1 MKNNLRLLCV
11 GLAATAMLT
20 ATAQVEDM
28 TSRLSNPDME
38 LGIKHWNV
46 DGDAVFGK
54 VEKNQSSRP
63 AYHGFHG
70 KALENWNGGGVGL
83 ADNYISQ
90 TVRNLPSGTYVFG
103 AYIAATFQEDNEV
116 SNKDGVTGVSLFAND
131 ASIPVATDNPD
142 KSEYKWAHTGKFN
155 VAVTLPEAGNLRVG
169 IKTESTNANF
179 VIWDNATLYY
189 FGNMSEADALN
200 EMAKI
205 DMAATLAIADTCLT
219 HKMHVDTL
227 AYLNDQ
233 IAVAKGVVTADAV
246 WQADEDL
253 YWAIRLANKSIGD
266 YRRFNDVLLHADR
279 VLAAEWSEDVAEQYT
294 ALQAMSAEYKELYE
308 AATLVRDEVA
318 EKVDLL
324 GEAIAKVE
332 LDSLY
337 IVFDEVDEFIDNLK
351 EEGLVGEDPGML
363 SLALLAALESLR
375 EEAATALDAAMD
387 GEKSAVETAQYIT
400 ALHNAMQEILDN
412 PNSVDTFPIVLTTA
426 DGLPGTEVSGQN
438 KWESR
443 LYTFGAPLSKVRFT
457 VLDSNTGDTDGGGNK
472 CFALAEFFMKDANG
486 EQIYLD
492 ESMVATNACHNTL
505 NSPDGQGVPGML
517 DGDNGTYFHSSWGA
531 SAGGAHYLEVTLPEG
546 EYTSFSF
553 GFVSR
558 NWRTTPTHIEVN
570 VISEW
575 KNELMKELSLTKD
588 LHAYHGSDPG
598 FYTTDL
604 TALYEAI
611 AHAEAVIADENASD
625 EDMLNAIYALEQ
637 ARELVTEDLEFIYP
651 EGGKTYRIVS
661 ANPAFYANQGV
672 HKALTINNDV
682 LWWETFAKERQEQ
695 EFILEPIPSDDDAHY
710 YEIKNVKSNR
720 WIGRFENNNKLV
732 LADEPDTIEVV
743 PLGGGQFNLK
753 SYGKT
758 FHCNWHNNGSG
769 TSEGICSWSGGF
781 ATASSWYILEVVE
794 LPLTRLVENATC
806 YETIHLFDGAASITL
821 TADKPCAFDGLTIYD
836 YLGYKIDAEISIIGN
851 SASVVMDD
859 VYNSFAFKFNNLEGV
874 TSIEISSGGMTSLIA
889 LQRAYDEAVNVNPEE
904 GKHVMQ
910 YADLSE
916 YRDALA
922 VAESLLASGGTEE
935 QIDAA
940 VAQLKNAVDNL
951 VPNMPDPDKTYFI
964 ISALEAYEEN
974 HDVPMMMYA
983 NESEL
988 RWTYENTEEQ
998 NRYWKFEIAPAEE
1011 GAEVSYYMKNV
1022 GVDKYVGATPV
1033 MVAQD
1038 AAMSYTITPLG
1049 GLQVAIAPLGTPKDR
1064 FHTNNHW
1071 SGTGKGSNIVFWND
1085 GFGTASAWKI
1095 CETESYLTDI
1105 DFTQIEE
1112 ENDAAV
1118 APVVKGIYDLF
1129 GRRVANPV
1137 SGIYIIDGKKKL
1149 IK

>member
-46 DGDAVFGK
+46 GGDAVFGK

-90 TVRNLPSGTYVFG
+90 TVRNLPSGIYVFG

-233 IAVAKGVVTADAV
+233 IAVAKGVVTADAA

-279 VLAAEWSEDVAEQYT
+279 VLAAEWSEDVVEQYT

-412 PNSVDTFPIVLTTA
+412 PNSVDTFPIVLTSA
-426 DGLPGTEVSGQN
+426 DGLPGTEVNGQN
-438 KWESR
+438 TWESR
-443 LYTFGAPLSKVRFT
+443 LYTFEAPLTKVRFT

-672 HKALTINNDV
+672 HKALSINNDV
-682 LWWETFAKERQEQ
+682 LWWENFAKDRQEQ
-695 EFILEPIPSDDDAHY
+695 EFILEPIPSDVDAHY

-720 WIGRFENNNKLV
+720 WIGRYESDTKLV

-758 FHCNWHNNGSG
+758 FHCNWHNNGTG
-769 TSEGICSWSGGF
+769 VSEGICVWGGGF
-781 ATASSWYILEVVE
+781 NTPSSWYILEVVE
-794 LPLTRLVENATC
+794 LPLTRLVENVIC
-806 YETIHLFDGAASITL
+806 YETVHLFEGATSITL
-821 TADKPCAFDGLTIYD
+821 TADKTCSFDGLTIYD

-851 SASVVMDD
+851 KASFVMDES
-859 VYNSFAFKFNNLEGV
+859 YNSFAFKFNNLEGI
-874 TSIEISSGGMTSLIA
+874 TSIEISSGGMASLIA
-889 LQRAYDEAVNVNPEE
+889 LQNAYDAAIEVNPEE

-916 YRDALA
+916 YKDALA
-922 VAESLLASGGTEE
+922 VAETLLETGGTDE
-935 QIDAA
+935 QIVAA
-940 VAQLKNAVDNL
+940 VAQLEKAVANL
-951 VPNMPDPDKTYFI
+951 VPNMPDPNKTYFI
-964 ISALEAYEEN
+964 ISGLEAYEKN

-988 RWTYENTEEQ
+988 RWSYENTEEM
-998 NRYWKFEIAPAEE
+998 NRYWKFEVAPAEE
-1011 GAEVSYYMKNV
+1011 GAEVSYYIKNV
-1022 GVDKYVGATPV
+1022 GFDQYVGDTPILV
-1033 MVAQD
+1033 KQES
-1038 AAMSYTITPLG
+1038 AASYTITPLG
-1049 GLQVAIAPLGTPKDR
+1049 GLQVAIAPLGQPTYR

-1071 SGTGKGSNIVFWND
+1071 GGEGKGSNIVFWND
-1085 GFGTASAWKI
+1085 GYGSASAWKI
-1095 CETESYLTDI
+1095 CETDSYLGVD
-1105 DFTQIEE
+1105 TQIEE
-1112 ENDAAV
+1112 MHHEPV
-1118 APVVKGIYDLF
+1118 APAVKGIYDLF
-1129 GRRVANPV
+1129 GRRVDNPTN
-1137 SGIYIIDGKKKL
+1137 GIYIIDGKKKL

>member
-1 MKNNLRLLCV
+1 MKNKFRLLSMS
-11 GLAATAMLT
+11 LAATAMLT

-38 LGIKHWNV
+38 LGIKYWNV
-46 DGDAVFGK
+46 GGDAVFGK
-54 VEKNQSSRP
+54 VEKSQSSRP

-103 AYIAATFQEDNEV
+103 AYMAATLQENNDV

-131 ASIPVATDNPD
+131 ASVPVATDNPD

-169 IKTESTNANF
+169 IKTESTNANY

-205 DMAATLAIADTCLT
+205 DMAATVAIADTCLT

-227 AYLNDQ
+227 AYLNEQ
-233 IAVAKGVVTADAV
+233 IAVAKGVATADAA

-253 YWAIRLANKSIGD
+253 YWAIRFANRSIGD
-266 YRRFNDVLLHADR
+266 YRRFHNAILHAEH
-279 VLAAEWSEDVAEQYT
+279 VLASEWSEFVAEQYA
-294 ALQAMSAEYKELYE
+294 ALQTLFTEYKGVYD
-308 AATLVRDEVA
+308 AATIVRDEIN
-318 EKVDLL
+318 EKVAALN
-324 GEAIAKVE
+324 EATAKVE

-337 IVFDEVDEFIDNLK
+337 IVFDEVDDFIINL
-351 EEGLVGEDPGML
+351 EEEELVGDQPGML
-363 SLALLAALESLR
+363 SSTLFAALKALR
-375 EEAATALDAAMD
+375 EEAGVALAATMD

-412 PNSVDTFPIVLTTA
+412 PNSVDTFPLVFTA
-426 DGLPGTEVSGQN
+426 NDGLPGTMENGQYV
-438 KWESR
+438 WESPT
-443 LYTFGAPLSKVRFT
+443 YTFGESLSRVRFT
-457 VLDSNTGDTDGGGNK
+457 VHSSNTGEKDQGGNQ
-472 CFALAEFFMKDANG
+472 CFALAEFFMKDAEGNPI
-486 EQIYLD
+486 ELT

-505 NSPDGQGVPGML
+505 SGPDGQGIPGML
-517 DGDNGTYFHSSWGA
+517 DGNRGTYFHSTWLA
-531 SAGGAHYLEVTLPEG
+531 SAGGTHYIEVTLPEG
-546 EYTSFSF
+546 EYHSFSF

-558 NWRTTPTHIEVN
+558 NDRITPTHIEVN

-575 KNELMKELSLTKD
+575 KNELMKELSLTKN

-682 LWWETFAKERQEQ
+682 LWWETFAKGRQEQ

-720 WIGRFENNNKLV
+720 WIGRFENNYKLV

-753 SYGKT
+753 SYGNT
-758 FHCNWHNNGSG
+758 FHCNWHSNGAG
-769 TSEGICSWSGGF
+769 VSEGICVWGGGIN
-781 ATASSWYILEVVE
+781 TASSWYILEVVE
-794 LPLTRLVENATC
+794 LPLTRLVENAIC
-806 YETIHLFDGAASITL
+806 YETVHLFEGATSIAL
-821 TADKPCAFDGLTIYD
+821 TADKTCSFDGLTIYD

-851 SASVVMDD
+851 KASFVMDES
-859 VYNSFAFKFNNLEGV
+859 YNSFAFKFNNLEGI
-874 TSIEISSGGMTSLIA
+874 TSIEISSGGMASLIA
-889 LQRAYDEAVNVNPEE
+889 LQNAYDAAIEVNPEE

-916 YRDALA
+916 YKDALA
-922 VAESLLASGGTEE
+922 VAETLLETGGTDE
-935 QIDAA
+935 QIVAA
-940 VAQLKNAVDNL
+940 VAQLEKAVANL
-951 VPNMPDPDKTYFI
+951 VPNMPDPNKTYFI
-964 ISALEAYEEN
+964 ISGVEAYEKN

-988 RWTYENTEEQ
+988 RWTYENTEEM
-998 NRYWKFEIAPAEE
+998 NRYWKFEVAPAEE
-1011 GAEVSYYMKNV
+1011 GAEVSYYIKNV
-1022 GVDKYVGATPV
+1022 GFDQYVGDTPILV
-1033 MVAQD
+1033 KQES
-1038 AAMSYTITPLG
+1038 AASYTITPLG
-1049 GLQVAIAPLGTPKDR
+1049 DMQVAIALLGQPTYR

-1071 SGTGKGSNIVFWND
+1071 SGEGKGSNIVFWND
-1085 GFGTASAWKI
+1085 GYGSASAWKI
-1095 CETESYLTDI
+1095 CETDSYLGVD
-1105 DFTQIEE
+1105 TQIEE
-1112 ENDAAV
+1112 MHHEPV
-1118 APVVKGIYDLF
+1118 APAVKGIYDLF
-1129 GRRVANPV
+1129 GRRVVNP
-1137 SGIYIIDGKKKL
+1137 SNGIYIIDGKKKL

>member
-11 GLAATAMLT
+11 VLAATAMLT

-38 LGIKHWNV
+38 LGIKYWNV
-46 DGDAVFGK
+46 GGDAVFGK
-54 VEKNQSSRP
+54 VEKSQSSRP

-70 KALENWNGGGVGL
+70 KALENWNGGGAGL
-83 ADNYISQ
+83 EDNYISQ

-103 AYIAATFQEDNEV
+103 AYIAATLQEDNEE
-116 SNKDGVTGVSLFAND
+116 SNRDGVTGVSLFAND

-205 DMAATLAIADTCLT
+205 DMAATIAIADTCLM

-227 AYLNDQ
+227 ACLNEQ
-233 IAVAKGVVTADAV
+233 IAIAQAVATVDAA

-253 YWAIRLANKSIGD
+253 YWAIRLANKSIAD
-266 YRRFNDVLLHADR
+266 YRRFNEALLHAER
-279 VLAAEWSEDVAEQYT
+279 VLASEWSEDVAEQY
-294 ALQAMSAEYKELYE
+294 ASLQAVQAEYKDLYE
-308 AATLVRDEVA
+308 AAALVRNEIN
-318 EKVDLL
+318 EKVSLL
-324 GEAIAKVE
+324 NEAIAKVE

-337 IVFDEVDEFIDNLK
+337 YVFDEVDAFISNL
-351 EEGLVGEDPGML
+351 EDSELVGEDPGML
-363 SLALLAALESLR
+363 SPALFEALKNLR
-375 EEAATALDAAMD
+375 EEAGVALEATMA
-387 GEKSAVETAQYIT
+387 GEKSAVETAEYI
-400 ALHNAMQEILDN
+400 AKLHNAMQAILDN
-412 PNSVDTFPIVLTTA
+412 PNAVDTFPIVLTSA

-438 KWESR
+438 TWESR

-517 DGDNGTYFHSSWGA
+517 DGDNGTYFHSSWRA

-682 LWWETFAKERQEQ
+682 LWWENFAKDRQEQ

-851 SASVVMDD
+851 SASFVMDD

-988 RWTYENTEEQ
+988 RWTYENTEEM

-1038 AAMSYTITPLG
+1038 VAMSYTITPLG
-1049 GLQVAIAPLGTPKDR
+1049 GLQVAIAPLGSPKDR

-1071 SGTGKGSNIVFWND
+1071 SGEGKGSNIVFWND
-1085 GFGTASAWKI
+1085 GYGSASAWKI
-1095 CETESYLTDI
+1095 CETDSYLGVD
-1105 DFTQIEE
+1105 TQIEE
-1112 ENDAAV
+1112 MHHEPV
-1118 APVVKGIYDLF
+1118 APAVKGIYDLF

>member
-38 LGIKHWNV
+38 LGIKYWNV
-46 DGDAVFGK
+46 NGDAVFGK
-54 VEKNQSSRP
+54 VEKNQSTRP

-375 EEAATALDAAMD
+375 EEAATALDATMD
-387 GEKSAVETAQYIT
+387 GEKSAVETTQYIT

-412 PNSVDTFPIVLTTA
+412 PNSVDTFPIVLTSA
-426 DGLPGTEVSGQN
+426 DGLPGTEVNGQN
-438 KWESR
+438 TWESR
-443 LYTFGAPLSKVRFT
+443 LYAFEEPLTKVRFT

-588 LHAYHGSDPG
+588 LHAYAGTDPG
-598 FYTTDL
+598 FYKGNFD
-604 TALYEAI
+604 AIHEAI
-611 AHAEAVIADENASD
+611 ARAEEMLANGATDSEMREMVETLEEVRALADDVEVIWPVAD
-625 EDMLNAIYALEQ
+625 
-637 ARELVTEDLEFIYP
+637 
-651 EGGKTYRIVS
+651 KKYRIIS
-661 ANPAFYANQGV
+661 CYEEYYKQQGV
-672 HKALTINNDV
+672 FKAITVSEDSL
-682 LWWETFAKERQEQ
+682 LWWETLAAENTRQE
-695 EFILEPIPSDDDAHY
+695 FTLEPIPNENGKQLY
-710 YEIKNVKSNR
+710 KMYNVETGLYVNR
-720 WIGRFENNNKLV
+720 MVNNRAPLSEEVDTVELV
-732 LADEPDTIEVV
+732 S
-743 PLGGGQFNLK
+743 LGGGQFNIK
-753 SYGKT
+753 SKGT
-758 FHCNWHNNGSG
+758 FHTEWHNNGAGQS
-769 TSEGICSWSGGF
+769 SNICNWDAGYGG
-781 ATASSWYILEVVE
+781 ASAWYIREMNE
-794 LPLTRLVENATC
+794 LPLTALVEGAEC
-806 YETIHLFDGAASITL
+806 RSQTIHLFDEANTITL
-821 TADKPCAFDGLTIYD
+821 TPDKACAFDGLTVYD
-836 YLGYKIDAEISIIGN
+836 LFGKAVETTISVVGN
-851 SASVVMDD
+851 SVTITFDD
-859 VYNSFAFKFNNLEGV
+859 PLYSFCFAFNNAEGV
-874 TSIEISSGGMTSLIA
+874 TSIEVTGGVSPLSS
-889 LQRAYDEAVNVNPEE
+889 LQAAYDAAVAVAPEE
-904 GKHVMQ
+904 GLHVMQ

-916 YRDALA
+916 YNAA
-922 VAESLLASGGTEE
+922 IAAAEELLASGGSEE
-935 QIDAA
+935 VIASA
-940 VAQLKNAVDNL
+940 VAQLEKAVANL
-951 VPNMPDPDKTYFI
+951 VPNMPDPNKTYFI
-964 ISALEAYEEN
+964 ISGLEAYEKN

-983 NESEL
+983 NEGEL
-988 RWTYENTEEQ
+988 RWSYENTEEM
-998 NRYWKFEIAPAEE
+998 NRYWKFEVAPAEE
-1011 GAEVSYYMKNV
+1011 GAEVSYYIKNV
-1022 GVDKYVGATPV
+1022 GFDQYVGDTPCLV
-1033 MVAQD
+1033 KQESAVS
-1038 AAMSYTITPLG
+1038 SYTITPLG
-1049 GLQVAIAPLGTPKDR
+1049 GLQVAIAPLGQPTNR

-1071 SGTGKGSNIVFWND
+1071 SGEGKGSNIVFWND
-1085 GFGTASAWKI
+1085 GYGSASAWKI
-1095 CETESYLTDI
+1095 CETDSYLGVD
-1105 DFTQIEE
+1105 TQIEE
-1112 ENDAAV
+1112 MHHEPV
-1118 APVVKGIYDLF
+1118 APAVKGIYDLF

>member
-1 MKNNLRLLCV
+1 
-11 GLAATAMLT
+11 
-20 ATAQVEDM
+20 
-28 TSRLSNPDME
+28 
-38 LGIKHWNV
+38 
-46 DGDAVFGK
+46 
-54 VEKNQSSRP
+54 
-63 AYHGFHG
+63 
-70 KALENWNGGGVGL
+70 
-83 ADNYISQ
+83 
-90 TVRNLPSGTYVFG
+90 
-103 AYIAATFQEDNEV
+103 
-116 SNKDGVTGVSLFAND
+116 
-131 ASIPVATDNPD
+131 
-142 KSEYKWAHTGKFN
+142 
-155 VAVTLPEAGNLRVG
+155 
-169 IKTESTNANF
+169 
-179 VIWDNATLYY
+179 
-189 FGNMSEADALN
+189 
-200 EMAKI
+200 
-205 DMAATLAIADTCLT
+205 
-219 HKMHVDTL
+219 
-227 AYLNDQ
+227 
-233 IAVAKGVVTADAV
+233 
-246 WQADEDL
+246 
-253 YWAIRLANKSIGD
+253 
-266 YRRFNDVLLHADR
+266 
-279 VLAAEWSEDVAEQYT
+279 
-294 ALQAMSAEYKELYE
+294 
-308 AATLVRDEVA
+308 
-318 EKVDLL
+318 
-324 GEAIAKVE
+324 
-332 LDSLY
+332 
-337 IVFDEVDEFIDNLK
+337 
-351 EEGLVGEDPGML
+351 
-363 SLALLAALESLR
+363 
-375 EEAATALDAAMD
+375 
-387 GEKSAVETAQYIT
+387 
-400 ALHNAMQEILDN
+400 
-412 PNSVDTFPIVLTTA
+412 
-426 DGLPGTEVSGQN
+426 
-438 KWESR
+438 
-443 LYTFGAPLSKVRFT
+443 
-457 VLDSNTGDTDGGGNK
+457 
-472 CFALAEFFMKDANG
+472 
-486 EQIYLD
+486 
-492 ESMVATNACHNTL
+492 
-505 NSPDGQGVPGML
+505 
-517 DGDNGTYFHSSWGA
+517 
-531 SAGGAHYLEVTLPEG
+531 
-546 EYTSFSF
+546 
-553 GFVSR
+553 
-558 NWRTTPTHIEVN
+558 
-570 VISEW
+570 
-575 KNELMKELSLTKD
+575 
-588 LHAYHGSDPG
+588 
-598 FYTTDL
+598 
-604 TALYEAI
+604 
-611 AHAEAVIADENASD
+611 
-625 EDMLNAIYALEQ
+625 MLNAIYALEQ

-651 EGGKTYRIVS
+651 DGGKTYRIVS

-682 LWWETFAKERQEQ
+682 LWWENFAKDRQEQ

-851 SASVVMDD
+851 SASFVMDD

-988 RWTYENTEEQ
+988 RWTYENTEEM

-1038 AAMSYTITPLG
+1038 VAMSYTITPLG
-1049 GLQVAIAPLGTPKDR
+1049 GLQVAIAPLGSPKDR

-1071 SGTGKGSNIVFWND
+1071 SGEGKGSNIVFWND
-1085 GFGTASAWKI
+1085 GYGSASAWKI
-1095 CETESYLTDI
+1095 CETDSYLGVD
-1105 DFTQIEE
+1105 TQIEE
-1112 ENDAAV
+1112 MHHEPV
-1118 APVVKGIYDLF
+1118 APAVKGIYDLF
-1129 GRRVANPV
+1129 GRRVVNP
-1137 SGIYIIDGKKKL
+1137 SNGIYIIDGKKKL

>member
-1 MKNNLRLLCV
+1 MKNKLRLLSMS
-11 GLAATAMLT
+11 LAATAMLT

-38 LGIKHWNV
+38 LGIKYWNV
-46 DGDAVFGK
+46 GGDAVFGK
-54 VEKNQSSRP
+54 VEKSQSSRP

-103 AYIAATFQEDNEV
+103 AYMAATLQENNEV

-131 ASIPVATDNPD
+131 ASVPVATDNPD

-205 DMAATLAIADTCLT
+205 DMAATVAIADTCLT

-227 AYLNDQ
+227 AYLNEQ
-233 IAVAKGVVTADAV
+233 IAVAKGVATADAA

-253 YWAIRLANKSIGD
+253 YWAIRLANRSIGD
-266 YRRFNDVLLHADR
+266 YRRFHNAILQAEH
-279 VLAAEWSEDVAEQYT
+279 VLASEWSEFVAEQY
-294 ALQAMSAEYKELYE
+294 ADLQTIFAEIKGVYD
-308 AATLVRDEVA
+308 AATIVRDEIN
-318 EKVDLL
+318 EKIVVLN
-324 GEAIAKVE
+324 EATAKVE

-337 IVFDEVDEFIDNLK
+337 IVFDEVDDFIINL
-351 EEGLVGEDPGML
+351 EEEELVGDQPGML
-363 SLALLAALESLR
+363 SSTLFAALKALR
-375 EEAATALDAAMD
+375 EEAGVALAATMD

-400 ALHNAMQEILDN
+400 ALHNAMQEILNN
-412 PNSVDTFPIVLTTA
+412 PNSVDTFPIVLTSA
-426 DGLPGTEVSGQN
+426 DGLPGTEVNGQN
-438 KWESR
+438 TWESR

-651 EGGKTYRIVS
+651 DGGKTYRIVS

-682 LWWETFAKERQEQ
+682 LWWENFAKDRQEQ

-851 SASVVMDD
+851 SASFVMDD

-988 RWTYENTEEQ
+988 RWTYENTEEM

-1038 AAMSYTITPLG
+1038 VAMSYTITPLG
-1049 GLQVAIAPLGTPKDR
+1049 GLQVAIAPLGSPKDR

-1071 SGTGKGSNIVFWND
+1071 SGEGKGSNIVFWND
-1085 GFGTASAWKI
+1085 GYGSASAWKI
-1095 CETESYLTDI
+1095 CETDSYLGVD
-1105 DFTQIEE
+1105 TQIEE
-1112 ENDAAV
+1112 MHHEPV
-1118 APVVKGIYDLF
+1118 APAVKGIYDLF
-1129 GRRVANPV
+1129 GRRVVNP
-1137 SGIYIIDGKKKL
+1137 SNGIYIIDGKKKL

>member
-46 DGDAVFGK
+46 GGDAVFGK
-54 VEKNQSSRP
+54 VQKSQSTRP

-70 KALENWNGGGVGL
+70 KALENWNGGGAGL
-83 ADNYISQ
+83 DDNYISQ

-103 AYIAATFQEDNEV
+103 AYIAATFQEDNEI
-116 SNKDGVTGVSLFAND
+116 SNRDVVTGVSLFAND
-131 ASIPVATDNPD
+131 ASVPVATDNPD

-279 VLAAEWSEDVAEQYT
+279 VLAAEWSEDVAEQY
-294 ALQAMSAEYKELYE
+294 ASLQAMSAEYKELYE

-375 EEAATALDAAMD
+375 EEAATALDATME
-387 GEKSAVETAQYIT
+387 GEKSAVETTQYIT

-412 PNSVDTFPIVLTTA
+412 PNLVDTFPLEFTVD
-426 DGLPGTEVSGQN
+426 DGLPGNKENGQYV
-438 KWESR
+438 WESPT
-443 LYTFGAPLSKVRFT
+443 YTFGESLSRVRFT
-457 VLDSNTGDTDGGGNK
+457 VHSSNTGDKDQGGNQ
-472 CFALAEFFMKDANG
+472 CFALAEFFMKDAEGNPI
-486 EQIYLD
+486 ELT

-505 NSPDGQGVPGML
+505 SGPDGQGIPGML
-517 DGDNGTYFHSSWGA
+517 DGDRGTYFHSTWWA
-531 SAGGAHYLEVTLPEG
+531 SAGGTHYIEVTLPEG
-546 EYTSFSF
+546 EYHSFSF

-558 NWRTTPTHIEVN
+558 NDRTTPTHIEVTSM
-570 VISEW
+570 SEW
-575 KNELMKELSLTKD
+575 RETLMNELALTND
-588 LHAYHGSDPG
+588 LHAYAGTDPG
-598 FYTTDL
+598 FYIGNFD
-604 TALYEAI
+604 AIHEAI
-611 AHAEAVIADENASD
+611 ARAEEMLTNGATDTEMSEMVEILEEVRNLADGVEVILPVAG
-625 EDMLNAIYALEQ
+625 
-637 ARELVTEDLEFIYP
+637 T
-651 EGGKTYRIVS
+651 KYRIV
-661 ANPAFYANQGV
+661 NGYDEFYKHQGV
-672 HKALTINNDV
+672 LKALTMHEDSI
-682 LWWETFAKERQEQ
+682 LWWETLAADKELQ
-695 EFILEPIPSDDDAHY
+695 EFTLEPVSNEEGKLLY
-710 YEIKNVKSNR
+710 KMCNVATGLYLNR
-720 WIGRFENNNKLV
+720 MVNNKVPLRV
-732 LADEPDTIEVV
+732 EPDTVELI
-743 PLGGGQFNLK
+743 PLGGGQFNITCR
-753 SYGKT
+753 GT
-758 FHCNWHNNGSG
+758 FHPEWHEGGVTETSNICNWGGGYGSA
-769 TSEGICSWSGGF
+769 SAWYIREVNELPI
-781 ATASSWYILEVVE
+781 TASVE
-794 LPLTRLVENATC
+794 AGHIA
-806 YETIHLFDGAASITL
+806 TIHLFEEINTITL
-821 TADKPCAFDGLTIYD
+821 TADKACAFEDLAVYDLLGKEVEMACIVVGNAVTITLD
-836 YLGYKIDAEISIIGN
+836 KEI
-851 SASVVMDD
+851 ASFSV
-859 VYNSFAFKFNNLEGV
+859 SFNNTEGV
-874 TSIEISSGGMTSLIA
+874 SSVEVSGGVSSLTV
-889 LQRAYDEAVNVNPEE
+889 LQTAYDAVVALGAEE
-904 GKHVMQ
+904 GLHVMQ

-916 YRDALA
+916 LNAA
-922 VAESLLASGGTEE
+922 MKVAEALLASGGSDEE
-935 QIDAA
+935 ISAA
-940 VAQLKNAVDNL
+940 VAQLEKAVANL
-951 VPNMPDPDKTYFI
+951 VPNMPDPNKTYFI
-964 ISALEAYEEN
+964 ISGLEAYEKN

-988 RWTYENTEEQ
+988 RWSYENTEEM
-998 NRYWKFEIAPAEE
+998 NRYWKFEVAPAEE
-1011 GAEVSYYMKNV
+1011 GAEVSYYIKNV
-1022 GVDKYVGATPV
+1022 GFDQYVGNTPCLV
-1033 MVAQD
+1033 KQESAVS
-1038 AAMSYTITPLG
+1038 SYTITPLG
-1049 GLQVAIAPLGTPKDR
+1049 GLQVAIALLGQPTYR

-1071 SGTGKGSNIVFWND
+1071 SGEGKGSNIVFWND
-1085 GFGTASAWKI
+1085 GYGSASAWKI
-1095 CETESYLTDI
+1095 CETDSYLGVD
-1105 DFTQIEE
+1105 TQIEE
-1112 ENDAAV
+1112 MHHEPV
-1118 APVVKGIYDLF
+1118 APAVKGIYDLF

>member
-1 MKNNLRLLCV
+1 MKNNLRLFCM

-20 ATAQVEDM
+20 AAAQVEDM

-46 DGDAVFGK
+46 GGDAVFGK
-54 VEKNQSSRP
+54 VEKSQSSRP
-63 AYHGFHG
+63 AYYGFHG
-70 KALENWNGGGVGL
+70 KALENWNGGGAGL
-83 ADNYISQ
+83 DDNYISQ

-116 SNKDGVTGVSLFAND
+116 SNRDVVAGVSLFANE
-131 ASIPVATDNPD
+131 ASVSVATDNPD
-142 KSEYKWAHTGKFN
+142 KSEYKWAHAGKFN

-169 IKTESTNANF
+169 IKTESTTANF
-179 VIWDNATLYY
+179 IIWDNASLYY
-189 FGNMSEADALN
+189 FGNMSESEALN

-205 DMAATLAIADTCLT
+205 DMAATIAIADTCLK
-219 HKMHVDTL
+219 HKMHVDSL
-227 AYLNDQ
+227 ASLNEQ
-233 IAVAKGVVTADAV
+233 IAIAQTVATADAL

-266 YRRFNDVLLHADR
+266 YRRFNDVLLHAER
-279 VLAAEWSEDVAEQYT
+279 VLAAEWSENVAEQYT
-294 ALQAMSAEYKELYE
+294 ALQAMSAEYKDLYD

-363 SLALLAALESLR
+363 SLALLATLESLR
-375 EEAATALDAAMD
+375 EEAAFALDAAME
-387 GEKSAVETAQYIT
+387 GEKSAVEAAEYI
-400 ALHNAMQEILDN
+400 AKLHNAMQAILDN
-412 PNSVDTFPIVLTTA
+412 PNAVDTFPIVLTTA

-438 KWESR
+438 TWESR

-486 EQIYLD
+486 EQIDLY

-505 NSPDGQGVPGML
+505 NGPDGQGVPGML
-517 DGDNGTYFHSSWGA
+517 DGNNGTYFHSSWGA

-575 KNELMKELSLTKD
+575 RNELMNELSLTKN

-604 TALYEAI
+604 TSLYEAI
-611 AHAEAVIADENASD
+611 AHAEAVLADENASD
-625 EDMLNAIYALEQ
+625 EDMVNAINALEQ
-637 ARELVTEDLEFIYP
+637 ARELITEDMEIIYP
-651 EGGKTYRIVS
+651 KGGKTYRIVS
-661 ANPAFYANQGV
+661 ANPAFYEKQGV

-753 SYGKT
+753 SYGST
-758 FHCNWHNNGSG
+758 FHCNWHGGGSG
-769 TSEGICSWSGGF
+769 TSEGICVWSGGF
-781 ATASSWYILEVVE
+781 ATPSSWYILEVVE

-806 YETIHLFDGAASITL
+806 YETVHLFDGAASITL

-851 SASVVMDD
+851 SASFVMDD

-916 YRDALA
+916 YRAALA
-922 VAESLLASGGTEE
+922 VAESLLASGGTDE
-935 QIDAA
+935 QIAAA
-940 VAQLKNAVDNL
+940 VAQLKKAVDNL

-998 NRYWKFEIAPAEE
+998 NRYWKFEAAPAEE
-1011 GAEVSYYMKNV
+1011 GAETSYYILNV
-1022 GVDKYVGATPV
+1022 GIGRYVGDTPH
-1033 MVAQD
+1033 MVAQS
-1038 AAMSYTITPLG
+1038 AAMSYTIAPLG
-1049 GLQVAIAPLGTPKDR
+1049 GMQVAIAPLGRSKDR